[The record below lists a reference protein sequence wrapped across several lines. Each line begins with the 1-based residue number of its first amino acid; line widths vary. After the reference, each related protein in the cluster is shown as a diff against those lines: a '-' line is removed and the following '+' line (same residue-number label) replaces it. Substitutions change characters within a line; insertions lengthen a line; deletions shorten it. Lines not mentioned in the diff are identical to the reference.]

1 MRISTGYVNYKFL
14 QISRKWFK
22 IIGSLTWW
30 TVHWDN
36 IISPIS
42 EDMEIAQ
49 TFNESFVNTV
59 PSLKISPKENYET
72 DAGNDDELILNCI
85 TKNSEENLRGV
96 C

>member
-1 MRISTGYVNYKFL
+1 
-14 QISRKWFK
+14 
-22 IIGSLTWW
+22 
-30 TVHWDN
+30 
-36 IISPIS
+36 
-42 EDMEIAQ
+42 MEIAQ

>member
-30 TVHWDN
+30 TVYWDN
-36 IISPIS
+36 ITSLIS

-49 TFNESFVNTV
+49 TFNESFVNII
-59 PSLKISPKENYET
+59 PSLEISPKENYET
-72 DAGNDDELILNCI
+72 DPEMM
-85 TKNSEENLRGV
+85 TSQS
-96 C
+96 